1 MLLVSGKLKLSHL
14 KKEMK
19 KTNDT
24 YGYLLDY
31 IMQNFKNFLFA
42 TSQKN
47 FADTEKI
54 SAWKCFEAILIH
66 VLQLSKF

>member
-1 MLLVSGKLKLSHL
+1 
-14 KKEMK
+14 MK

-47 FADTEKI
+47 FAHTEKI
-54 SAWKCFEAILIH
+54 STGKCFEAILIH

>member
-31 IMQNFKNFLFA
+31 IMQNFKNFLIA

-47 FADTEKI
+47 FAHTEKI
-54 SAWKCFEAILIH
+54 SA
-66 VLQLSKF
+66 